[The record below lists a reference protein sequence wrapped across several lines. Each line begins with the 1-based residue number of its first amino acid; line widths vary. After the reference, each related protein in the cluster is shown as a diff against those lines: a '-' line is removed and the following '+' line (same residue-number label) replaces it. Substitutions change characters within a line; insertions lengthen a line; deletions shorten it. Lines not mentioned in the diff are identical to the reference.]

1 MIVELYAKSDVGRVR
16 RGNEDNFLVLDL
28 STAAN
33 MDRRRWRNPAPENLT
48 RFDLGDKGL
57 VLVVSDGMGGALAGD
72 VASRMAVDSVREM
85 LDGRTEDGLRSE
97 SRPRRVSEERHSLR
111 QPRHSSE
118 EPGRLA
124 LRGHGRDVYWRRV
137 RGDSLDLVQV
147 GDSRGYVIR
156 KDQIRLATKDQSLVQ
171 QLVDVGQISES
182 EAETHMFRNVILQA
196 LGAQSEVTPVTGKIR
211 LRQDDLVL
219 LCSDGLSGKL
229 RAEDIQ
235 RIVLDSNGDLAKACD
250 ALIEEANNRGGED
263 NITVVLAR
271 FLVTISKHPPAIE
284 ITIELPPLEEDK
296 TLDDTYEADTE
307 PQNRARR
314 QHEWSHS
321 YPALS
326 LFVVSPFVQAPV
338 GFATDPLH
346 IDRRAFNT
354 LNTNSF
360 ACFEW
365 RFARRRI
372 SGPRRSKHFHRAF
385 LQRSL
390 TRRNH
395 RPNLSRQ
402 RIHTPA

>member
-28 STAAN
+28 STEQTWTGGA
-33 MDRRRWRNPAPENLT
+33 DGNPPPENLT

-72 VASRMAVDSVREM
+72 VASRMAVDSVRKTLVGEGDAACDPD
-85 LDGRTEDGLRSE
+85 LDLVECLKTATHQANTAIHLRSQE
-97 SRPRRVSEERHSLR
+97 DSRCAGMGATFTGV
-111 QPRHSSE
+111 
-118 EPGRLA
+118 A
-124 LRGHGRDVYWRRV
+124 V
-137 RGDSLDLVQV
+137 RGDNLDLVQV

-196 LGAQSEVTPVTGKIR
+196 LGAQSEVQPVTGRIR

-235 RIVLDSNGDLAKACD
+235 HIVINSKGDLAKACD

-271 FLVTISKHPPAIE
+271 FSGDDLQAPSTDR

-307 PQNRARR
+307 P
-314 QHEWSHS
+314 H
-321 YPALS
+321 
-326 LFVVSPFVQAPV
+326 
-338 GFATDPLH
+338 
-346 IDRRAFNT
+346 
-354 LNTNSF
+354 
-360 ACFEW
+360 
-365 RFARRRI
+365 
-372 SGPRRSKHFHRAF
+372 
-385 LQRSL
+385 
-390 TRRNH
+390 
-395 RPNLSRQ
+395 
-402 RIHTPA
+402 